1 MPSGSSLRDA
11 VAKGAV
17 KTVNLLSRLSSRG
30 SGTVIGG
37 RVGLAVSPTLLATLA
52 RGREVALVS
61 GTNGKTTT
69 TAMIAAGWS
78 KPVATNATGS
88 NMPPGHVA
96 ALVTSKSPAAVLE
109 VDEAWLGEVT
119 RSTLAEVVVLL
130 NLSRDQLDR
139 ANEVRRIAER
149 WRVLLGEVPSV
160 KVVANANDPLV
171 VFAAEVAAH
180 VAWCDVPTPW
190 TTDAVSCPHCTQ
202 PLHFSDSSWWSDCG
216 FKKPTD
222 VATTLGNDLVV
233 RGSSVDLALQL
244 PGEFN
249 RINAAMALTALSEL
263 GVDLA
268 GAVTR
273 INALTSVAGRF
284 SVRCWRGHRLRLL
297 LAKNPAG
304 FSAMLS
310 SLEED
315 GADLWLAINARV
327 ADGHDPSWLYDVP
340 FEVLRGRRVYCF
352 GDRRLDLAT
361 RLEYAGVDAIIVND
375 DTTIPSNEVTV
386 NVVANYTAFQDW
398 RERSSAC

>member
-1 MPSGSSLRDA
+1 M
-11 VAKGAV
+11 VAERAV
-17 KTVNLLSRLSSRG
+17 KTVNLLARWTARG
-30 SGTVIGG
+30 SGTVSGG
-37 RVGLAVSPTLLATLA
+37 RVGLAVSPRLLTTLS
-52 RGREVALVS
+52 RGREVILVS

-69 TAMIAAGWS
+69 TAMIAAGWAR
-78 KPVATNATGS
+78 PVATNSTGS
-88 NMPPGHVA
+88 NMPAGHVA
-96 ALVTSKSPAAVLE
+96 ALVASKNAAVVLE

-119 RSTLAEVVVLL
+119 SSTDAGVVVLL

-149 WRVLLGEVPSV
+149 WRLLFAAAPTVR
-160 KVVANANDPLV
+160 VVANANDPLV

-190 TTDAVSCPHCTQ
+190 TSDAVSCPHCTL
-202 PLHFSDSSWWSDCG
+202 PLHFSESSWWSDCG

-222 VATTLGNDLVV
+222 IATTLGDDVVV
-233 RGSSVDLALQL
+233 RGATVTLALQM

-249 RINAAMALTALSEL
+249 RINAAMALTALDEL
-263 GVDLA
+263 GVDLNV
-268 GAVTR
+268 AVAR
-273 INALTSVAGRF
+273 INDLTSVAGRF

-304 FSAMLS
+304 FTAMLDA
-310 SLEED
+310 LEPD
-315 GADLWLAINARV
+315 TADVWLAINARV

-361 RLEYAGVDAIIVND
+361 RLDYAGVEHVVADEESA
-375 DTTIPSNEVTV
+375 IPSSEAVV

>member
-1 MPSGSSLRDA
+1 M
-11 VAKGAV
+11 VAERAV
-17 KTVNLLSRLSSRG
+17 KTVNLLSRWTSRG
-30 SGTVIGG
+30 SGTVSGG
-37 RVGLAVSPTLLATLA
+37 RVGLAVSPRLLTTLS
-52 RGREVALVS
+52 RGREVILVS

-69 TAMIAAGWS
+69 TAMIAAGWAR
-78 KPVATNATGS
+78 PVATNSTGS
-88 NMPPGHVA
+88 NMPAGHVA
-96 ALVTSKSPAAVLE
+96 ALVASKNAAVVLE

-119 RSTLAEVVVLL
+119 SSTDAGVVVLL

-149 WRVLLGEVPSV
+149 WRLLFAAAPTVR
-160 KVVANANDPLV
+160 VVANANDPLV

-190 TTDAVSCPHCTQ
+190 TSDAVSCPHCTL
-202 PLHFSDSSWWSDCG
+202 PLHFSESSWWSDCG

-222 VATTLGNDLVV
+222 IATTLGDDVVV
-233 RGSSVDLALQL
+233 RGATVTLALQM

-249 RINAAMALTALSEL
+249 RINAAMALTALDEL
-263 GVDLA
+263 GVDLNV
-268 GAVTR
+268 AVAR
-273 INALTSVAGRF
+273 INDLTSVAGRF

-304 FSAMLS
+304 FTAMLDA
-310 SLEED
+310 LEPD
-315 GADLWLAINARV
+315 TADVWLAINARV

-361 RLEYAGVDAIIVND
+361 RLDYAGVEHVVADEESA
-375 DTTIPSNEVTV
+375 IPSSEAVV

>member
-1 MPSGSSLRDA
+1 LG
-11 VAKGAV
+11 
-17 KTVNLLSRLSSRG
+17 
-30 SGTVIGG
+30 
-37 RVGLAVSPTLLATLA
+37 TLA

-69 TAMIAAGWS
+69 TAMIAAGW
-78 KPVATNATGS
+78 KRPVATNTTGS

-96 ALVTSKSPAAVLE
+96 ALVASKSPAAVLE
-109 VDEAWLGEVT
+109 VDEAWLGDVT

-149 WRVLLGEVPSV
+149 WRALLGDVTTV

-171 VFAAEVAAH
+171 VFAAEAAAH

-202 PLHFSDSSWWSDCG
+202 PLHFSDTSWWSDCG

-222 VATTLGNDLVV
+222 IATTLGNDLVV
-233 RGSSVDLALQL
+233 RGSNLDLALQM

-263 GVDLA
+263 GVDL
-268 GAVTR
+268 GAATVR

-284 SVRCWRGHRLRLL
+284 SVRCWRDHRLRLL

-304 FSAMLS
+304 FAAMLN
-310 SLEED
+310 SLEKKDED
-315 GADLWLAINARV
+315 VWIAINARV

-361 RLEYAGVDAIIVND
+361 RLDYAGVETVVVDD
-375 DTTIPSNEVTV
+375 DTTIPASTATV
-386 NVVANYTAFQDW
+386 DVVANYTAFQDW
-398 RERSSAC
+398 RERSRAC

>member
-1 MPSGSSLRDA
+1 M
-11 VAKGAV
+11 VAERAV
-17 KTVNLLSRLSSRG
+17 KTVNLLARWTARG
-30 SGTVIGG
+30 SGTVSGG
-37 RVGLAVSPTLLATLA
+37 RVGLAVSPRLLTTLS
-52 RGREVALVS
+52 RGREVILVS

-69 TAMIAAGWS
+69 TAMIAAGWAR
-78 KPVATNATGS
+78 PVATNSTGS
-88 NMPPGHVA
+88 NMPAGHVA
-96 ALVTSKSPAAVLE
+96 ALVASKNAAVVLE

-119 RSTLAEVVVLL
+119 SSTDAGVVVLL

-149 WRVLLGEVPSV
+149 WRLLFAAAPTVR
-160 KVVANANDPLV
+160 VVANANDPLV

-190 TTDAVSCPHCTQ
+190 TSDAVSCPHCTL
-202 PLHFSDSSWWSDCG
+202 PLHFSESSWWSDCG

-222 VATTLGNDLVV
+222 IATTLGDDVVV
-233 RGSSVDLALQL
+233 RGATVTLALQM

-249 RINAAMALTALSEL
+249 RINAAMALTAMDEL
-263 GVDLA
+263 GVDLNV
-268 GAVTR
+268 AVAR

-304 FSAMLS
+304 FTAMLDA
-310 SLEED
+310 LEPD
-315 GADLWLAINARV
+315 TADVWLAINARV

-361 RLEYAGVDAIIVND
+361 RLDYAGVEHVVADEESA
-375 DTTIPSNEVTV
+375 IPSSEAVV

>member
-1 MPSGSSLRDA
+1 M
-11 VAKGAV
+11 VAERAV
-17 KTVNLLSRLSSRG
+17 KTVNLLARWTARG
-30 SGTVIGG
+30 SGTVCGG
-37 RVGLAVSPTLLATLA
+37 RVGLAVSPRLLTTLS
-52 RGREVALVS
+52 RGREVILVS

-69 TAMIAAGWS
+69 TAMIAAGWAR
-78 KPVATNATGS
+78 PVATNSTGS
-88 NMPPGHVA
+88 NMPAGHVA
-96 ALVTSKSPAAVLE
+96 ALVASKNAAVVLE

-119 RSTLAEVVVLL
+119 SSTDAGVVVLL

-149 WRVLLGEVPSV
+149 WRLLFAAAPTVR
-160 KVVANANDPLV
+160 VVANANDPLV

-190 TTDAVSCPHCTQ
+190 TSDAVSCPHCTL
-202 PLHFSDSSWWSDCG
+202 PLHFSESSWWSDCG

-222 VATTLGNDLVV
+222 IATTLGDDVVV
-233 RGSSVDLALQL
+233 RGATVTLALQM

-249 RINAAMALTALSEL
+249 RINAAMALTALDEL
-263 GVDLA
+263 GVDLNV
-268 GAVTR
+268 AVAR

-304 FSAMLS
+304 FTAMLDA
-310 SLEED
+310 LEPD
-315 GADLWLAINARV
+315 TADVWLAINARV

-361 RLEYAGVDAIIVND
+361 RLDYAGVEHVVADEESA
-375 DTTIPSNEVTV
+375 IPSSEAVV